1 MKKLI
6 GFLCMIIFSMYSV
19 MCVHA
24 AAFINYGDADD
35 KIEVQSYQNKYGD
48 GWCEVIRKSIN
59 AWNNS
64 SANVKISVSDSSK
77 NKMLIRKYDDTWYG
91 LTTQTYSVS
100 TGYTSKFS
108 IKINS
113 RTIKS
118 DAKSYSKFARSTL
131 THEFGHVFWLADNPS
146 TSRASIMKYS
156 RNRNKMVKP
165 QTFDINNVNQKYK

>member
-24 AAFINYGDADD
+24 AAFINYGDADG

-48 GWCEVIRKSIN
+48 GWCEAIRKSIN
-59 AWNNS
+59 TWNNS

-118 DAKSYSKFARSTL
+118 DAESYSKFA
-131 THEFGHVFWLADNPS
+131 P
-146 TSRASIMKYS
+146 
-156 RNRNKMVKP
+156 
-165 QTFDINNVNQKYK
+165 